1 MCFFLTRV
9 ICDQLFLQKFVFDVC
24 FIFLSRLVLWILKN
38 FAVSWLL
45 CRMSRRWIDVCC
57 LDVTHCGW
65 LGSKHQLTD
74 YLTDCCKVT
83 GLVTFSLRLMLNP
96 SRAVCVIIL
105 PSVLLATDKRE
116 SACLAVTEAEFLAS
130 PLAEV
135 WESWFEF
142 SCTFTAD
149 SSTLTL
155 FMMDPIMFSNIFRI
169 SNWLRSTFCSILLSL
184 GNLSIL
190 SSLSF
195 SDMMVGNV
203 WLWLVSHEKNPEKC
217 TLTVTIHPQ
226 RGENHDI
233 CT

>member
-1 MCFFLTRV
+1 MLALCAFFLTRV
-9 ICDQLFLQKFVFDVC
+9 IYVQLFLQKFVFYVC
-24 FIFLSRLVLWILKN
+24 FIFLSRLVLWNLKN

-83 GLVTFSLRLMLNP
+83 VLVTFSLRLMLNP

-105 PSVLLATDKRE
+105 PSVLLATGKRE

-135 WESWFEF
+135 WKSWFEF
-142 SCTFTAD
+142 SCTFK
-149 SSTLTL
+149 
-155 FMMDPIMFSNIFRI
+155 RI
-169 SNWLRSTFCSILLSL
+169 LALW
-184 GNLSIL
+184 L
-190 SSLSF
+190 SSWWTPSCSPIFLESQIGFAQHFVSF
-195 SDMMVGNV
+195 CFHWEISAFFHCCLFPT
-203 WLWLVSHEKNPEKC
+203 WW
-217 TLTVTIHPQ
+217 
-226 RGENHDI
+226 
-233 CT
+233 